1 MFGMKLIKANYHNA
15 FAKKLTVKNL
25 TSYSTTILHFIIP
38 RHAQHIDFVNLI

>member
-15 FAKKLTVKNL
+15 FAVKNL